1 MKRLTT
7 TASTAALLASLLAS
21 AGIAAAQ
28 EDVASGQAADDIED
42 QIVVRGVFVPDEKQQ
57 TAEISSVLDAED
69 FARAGDSDVAAAI
82 RRVAGIS
89 VVDGKFPVARGLN
102 ERYSS
107 ATVNGVPLP
116 SPEPLRRAIPLD
128 IIPTKILAGSLA
140 QKTYSPEFSGEFG
153 GAAIDLRTASIPTD
167 NFFELS
173 ASVGI
178 DTVTSLRDG
187 LFYEGSDTDRFGFDD
202 GLRDLPSLANQ
213 EILTDSLGAGNALS
227 PEAAAEFEN
236 SDTLV
241 IVNDNDV
248 PVNGGASA
256 TFGRVFVDNADLRV
270 GNVSYVGFSRDFT
283 NREGIQ
289 DRSFIQAGVFN
300 TENEQDRLDYLETRQ
315 DTQFNALTS
324 TGFEFGGDH
333 QVNATAFIL
342 RSTLKRA
349 RTGFGSDQNEFGGD
363 SIEEDRFAQDA
374 PLREEFTEFVERQ
387 VWQAQLAGEHLFA
400 NLGDLEAEWRVAYGQ
415 ADRNSPYERNTL
427 RQRRML
433 SDVIPETP
441 ASDDREIFAYL
452 PNIAA
457 NSIRFSELEDENFY
471 SGVDFTLPYSIGNI
485 VGEIRAGGAYA
496 DNTRDTLLR
505 VFRINPGP
513 ALGSDG
519 LGPLAALRTDALYQ
533 DEIFLNQFLQIQ
545 SATNF
550 LLPDTTEAS
559 LETAAG
565 YIMTDVELNE
575 YLRFS
580 IGGRFEDSTQE
591 TATFL
596 SPNGSPTADET
607 VVLEEDFFLPA
618 ATITWN
624 PLGNLQLRAGASKTI
639 TRPQFRELAGTEFLD
654 PNLDIP
660 LLGNPFLVNSEI
672 LNVDARAEW
681 YFRRGEFLTVG
692 GFYKDIDNPIE
703 RVFTQRESGVSTFV
717 NSPSAT
723 VYGAEVEF
731 EKRFDLIDS
740 GIDWLRNQ
748 EVVFVA
754 NYTYT
759 DSEVD
764 VDGEVILPQ
773 FSSGTVVPLV
783 RDASIQLVADHSLEG
798 QSDHLFNLQLG
809 LEDTE
814 TDQTINLLLNYASE
828 RTLLLGQAQQ
838 EGSDRVLEDPPLLL
852 DVVYSKGFEFRG
864 GAYGV
869 AVKAQNLLGEEFN
882 AFRRDLNGREL
893 PFTAFDRGRIITF
906 SLSREF

>member
-7 TASTAALLASLLAS
+7 TASTAALIASLVAS
-21 AGIAAAQ
+21 AGLAAAQ
-28 EDVASGQAADDIED
+28 EDVAASPALDDIED

-57 TAEISSVLDAED
+57 TAEISSVLDADD

-82 RRVAGIS
+82 QRVAGIS

-140 QKTYSPEFSGEFG
+140 QKTFSPEYSGEFG

-167 NFFELS
+167 NFLELT
-173 ASVGI
+173 ASVSF

-213 EILTDSLGAGNALS
+213 EILTNTLGAGNRLS
-227 PEAAAEFEN
+227 PEAAAQFEN
-236 SDTLV
+236 FDTLV

-248 PVNGGASA
+248 PVNGGGSA
-256 TFGRVFVDNADLRV
+256 TFGRVLVDTADMRI
-270 GNVSYVGFSRDFT
+270 GNVSYVGFGRQFT

-333 QVNATAFIL
+333 QVDATAFIL

-349 RTGFGSDQNEFGGD
+349 RAGFGSDQNEFGGD
-363 SIEEDRFAQDA
+363 SIDEDRFEEDA

-387 VWQAQLAGEHLFA
+387 VWQAQLSGEHLFA
-400 NLGDLEAEWRVAYGQ
+400 GMGDLEAKWRVAYGE
-415 ADRNSPYERNTL
+415 ADRDAPYERNTL
-427 RQRRML
+427 RQRTML
-433 SDVIPETP
+433 SAVIPETAP
-441 ASDDREIFAYL
+441 EDDREIFAYL

-457 NSIRFSELEDENFY
+457 NSIRFSELEDTNFY
-471 SGVDFTLPYSIGNI
+471 AGLDFTLPYVFGDIA
-485 VGEIRAGGAYA
+485 GEIRAGGAYA

-505 VFRINPGP
+505 VFRITPGG

-519 LGPLAALRTDALYQ
+519 LGPLLALRTDALYQ
-533 DEIFLNQFLQIQ
+533 DELFLNGLLQIQ

-559 LETAAG
+559 LETVAG
-565 YIMTDVELNE
+565 YIMTDVELHE

-580 IGGRFEDSTQE
+580 IGGRYEESEQQ

-596 SPNGSPTADET
+596 SPNGGPAPSEIVPLDADY
-607 VVLEEDFFLPA
+607 FLPA

-624 PLGNLQLRAGASKTI
+624 PVGNLQVRAGASKTI

-672 LNVDARAEW
+672 INYDARAEW

-692 GFYKDIDNPIE
+692 GFYKDIDKPIE

-717 NSPSAT
+717 NSPSAI

-731 EKRFDLIDS
+731 EKRFDLMNTRAA
-740 GIDWLRNQ
+740 WLQNQ
-748 EVVFVA
+748 EVIFIA

-759 DSEVD
+759 QSEVD

-809 LEDTE
+809 LEDT
-814 TDQTINLLLNYASE
+814 QTGQSLTALLNFASE

-838 EGSDRVLEDPPLLL
+838 NGTDAVLEDPPVLL
-852 DVVYSKGFEFRG
+852 DVVYSRDFEFAG
-864 GAYGV
+864 GQYGV
-869 AVKAQNLLGEEFN
+869 SVKAQNLLGEEFN
-882 AFRRDLNGREL
+882 TFRRDANDREL
-893 PFTAFDRGRIITF
+893 PFTAFDRGRILSF